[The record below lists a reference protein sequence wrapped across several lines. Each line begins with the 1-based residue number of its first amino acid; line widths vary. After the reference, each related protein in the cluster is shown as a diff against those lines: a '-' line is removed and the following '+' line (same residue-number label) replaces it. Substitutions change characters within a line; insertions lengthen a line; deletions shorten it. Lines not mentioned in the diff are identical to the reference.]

1 MKKLSLSRVDL
12 TALMAGIIL
21 PFAFAPFFIS
31 IIGFISP
38 SLLLL
43 AWNNS
48 SPRVAAKQ
56 GLLFGLSFFTVGISW
71 IYVSLHVYGQAPVL
85 LAGFITL
92 AFIIY
97 LSSFFMVMGYALNR
111 FCDKSLLLKNLLAFP
126 ALWVV
131 FEFGRTWLFTGFPWV
146 LLGYSQTNTWLRG
159 FATLLSVYGVSF
171 IAAFICGALVTIYQ
185 TRTAN
190 TLKWLLGSIFL
201 IVFAA
206 WGLTLPQWTKRSGSP
221 LKITM
226 IQGNIKQ
233 EAKWQPEQIQE
244 SLWLYGRYTQANWS
258 SDLIIWPEA
267 AITLPL
273 SMAKEITEQLDVAAK
288 QHHSTIITG
297 IPVVEPGA
305 AYNAMI
311 ALGMGSGIY
320 YKRHLVPFGE
330 YIPLRPVFNIFAKA
344 MQIPMS
350 DSIPGSQDQQ
360 PIKANG
366 IYVAP
371 YICYEVAYPDEFLA
385 FLPKAEILLTI
396 TDDSWFGHSIAAAQH
411 LQMAQMRA
419 IETGRYL
426 LFSSNTGITAVID
439 ARGNIVKAIPTFKEL
454 ALTAEVYPMQGS
466 TPWMIWRL
474 YPLLGLIVVCLA
486 LSFRPRQS
494 FPRRRESI
502 AGAASS
508 MDSRL
513 RGNDNITRE

>member
-1 MKKLSLSRVDL
+1 MPKPRLSRFDL

-21 PFAFAPFFIS
+21 PFAFAPFYLS

-38 SLLLL
+38 ALLLL
-43 AWNNS
+43 AWNHS
-48 SPRVAAKQ
+48 SPKSAAKQ
-56 GLLFGLSFFTVGISW
+56 GMLFGLSFFTVGTSW

-92 AFIIY
+92 AFIVY
-97 LSSFFMVMGYALNR
+97 LSSFFMVMGYVLNR
-111 FCDKSLLLKNLLAFP
+111 FCARSLTLKNLLAFP
-126 ALWVV
+126 TLWVI
-131 FEFGRTWLFTGFPWV
+131 FELLRTWLFTGFPWV

-159 FATLLSVYGVSF
+159 FATLFSVYGISF
-171 IAAFICGALVTIYQ
+171 IVALISGALVILYQ
-185 TRTAN
+185 TRTSN
-190 TLKWLLGSIFL
+190 SVKWLLSGTL
-201 IVFAA
+201 VIVLAGF
-206 WGLTLPQWTKRSGSP
+206 GLTLPQWTERSGSS

-273 SMAKEITEQLDVAAK
+273 SIAKEITEQLDVAAK

-297 IPVVEPGA
+297 IPVMEPGA

-330 YIPLRPVFNIFAKA
+330 YIPLRPLFSIFARA

-350 DSIPGSQDQQ
+350 DSLPGSQDQQ

-366 IYVAP
+366 IYIAP

-385 FLPKAEILLTI
+385 FLPKSEILLTI

-439 ARGNIVKAIPTFKEL
+439 PRGNITKQIPTFKEM

-474 YPLLGLIVVCLA
+474 YPLFGLIVISLGLVL
-486 LSFRPRQS
+486 FKPH
-494 FPRRRESI
+494 RRLT
-502 AGAASS
+502 GVHHPV
-508 MDSRL
+508 
-513 RGNDNITRE
+513 

>member
-1 MKKLSLSRVDL
+1 
-12 TALMAGIIL
+12 
-21 PFAFAPFFIS
+21 
-31 IIGFISP
+31 
-38 SLLLL
+38 
-43 AWNNS
+43 
-48 SPRVAAKQ
+48 
-56 GLLFGLSFFTVGISW
+56 
-71 IYVSLHVYGQAPVL
+71 
-85 LAGFITL
+85 
-92 AFIIY
+92 
-97 LSSFFMVMGYALNR
+97 MV
-111 FCDKSLLLKNLLAFP
+111 
-126 ALWVV
+126 
-131 FEFGRTWLFTGFPWV
+131 
-146 LLGYSQTNTWLRG
+146 
-159 FATLLSVYGVSF
+159 
-171 IAAFICGALVTIYQ
+171 
-185 TRTAN
+185 
-190 TLKWLLGSIFL
+190 
-201 IVFAA
+201 
-206 WGLTLPQWTKRSGSP
+206 
-221 LKITM
+221 
-226 IQGNIKQ
+226 QGNIKQ

-288 QHHSTIITG
+288 QHHSTLITG

-330 YIPLRPVFNIFAKA
+330 YIPLRPLFSIFAKA

-371 YICYEVAYPDEFLA
+371 YICYEVAYPVEFLT
-385 FLPKAEILLTI
+385 FLPKSQILLTI

-439 ARGNIVKAIPTFKEL
+439 SRGNIVKEIPTFKEM

-474 YPLLGLIVVCLA
+474 YPLLGLIVVSLGAVLFKPILLA
-486 LSFRPRQS
+486 RGRARRPC
-494 FPRRRESI
+494 P
-502 AGAASS
+502 AVK
-508 MDSRL
+508 
-513 RGNDNITRE
+513 